1 VASSKSRLIIVPQY
15 PTPLRYQ
22 EWWPE
27 RLVRGYSP
35 HFEEVVLLNPGLP
48 NVMAPLGSFSPA
60 QQAIEYEAEQIKMFN
75 DLALRKDDVLLLCDL
90 SFPGLFA
97 SVLYHKRPSR
107 CFAICHATS
116 LNRYD
121 YFAKFRKKGKWRVET
136 GTSRIFDKVF
146 VASEYHKE
154 KLGWPNIDVIKFP
167 LPDIGFLIGGSLIDS
182 VRTRQFVSAARSG
195 VQKVDKKL
203 EKKLMELSGCGIS
216 KLRLSASTQWKHY
229 YQFLQNG
236 KFLIVTSREETYGYQ
251 VIDALMVGTIP
262 IAPRAM
268 SYPEIL
274 PDRYLYQPGDVDSLM
289 ETCKA
294 NQVGSPGL
302 WEDTFIEHT
311 AGKMLG

>member
-1 VASSKSRLIIVPQY
+1 VASSRLIIVPQY

-35 HFEEVVLLNPGLP
+35 YFEEIKLLSPELS

-75 DLALRKDDVLLLCDL
+75 DLPLHKDDVLLLCDL

-116 LNRYD
+116 LNRFD

-136 GTSRIFDKVF
+136 GTSRVFDKVF
-146 VASEYHKE
+146 VASEYHRE
-154 KLGWPNIDVIKFP
+154 KLGWPNIDIIKFP
-167 LPDIGFLIGGSLIDS
+167 LPNVGALAGGLGNGDHS
-182 VRTRQFVSAARSG
+182 RQFVSAARSG

-203 EKKLMELSGCGIS
+203 EKKLTELSGHRIY
-216 KLRLSASTQWKHY
+216 KLGLSTATQWKHY
-229 YQFLQNG
+229 YQFLQSG
-236 KFLIVTSREETYGYQ
+236 KYLIVTSREETFGYQ

-274 PDRYLYQPGDVDSLM
+274 PDRYLYQPGDADSLM
-289 ETCKA
+289 ETCRS

-302 WEDTFIEHT
+302 WKDTFVEHT